1 MPDTGDSANVAE
13 LRAREARLERE
24 LREARRL
31 IGQAA
36 APKPSPAGGAFGPAS
51 PFRTESVGYAADAPI
66 RQTPNGDSE
75 AVSAELART
84 RGYAFDAAS
93 LPMEQ
98 VVSGCA
104 ESIHRYGFTVIDHV
118 IPSDQ
123 VAAVREEVKAAQP
136 MIDGNIA
143 AIQERK
149 SGKSGTEIPPV
160 ELRPVRR
167 AGHPPKPPNDI
178 VWMPLY
184 AQHLANPV
192 VTALARC
199 VLDDHLRIAQLHLRI
214 IEGDQPDGTLGG
226 FGPVQSR
233 GREFRGWH
241 TDWPHDL
248 SAYGAGN
255 SFHNVGCVRQPF
267 PDVTMCLVMIWF
279 LTDVDAESGGT
290 WVVPG
295 SHRDTRNPRGPGDGI
310 SIVAPIA
317 GELQVSA
324 PAGSVY
330 IQDSRS
336 WHASP
341 MHNTRHTRVAVVNR
355 WAPWWLAVD
364 DFAPGDTYN
373 VNTVCRPLSHAE
385 YRALPSALQ
394 PLVRHMCPDEHDTLQ
409 QPVLDRAAAAG
420 RCAQDARRRAREDP
434 TSVARANAHIRVR
447 IDSID
452 S

>member
-1 MPDTGDSANVAE
+1 MPGTGASANVAE
-13 LRAREARLERE
+13 LRARAARLERE
-24 LREARRL
+24 LRETRRL
-31 IGQAA
+31 IGQA
-36 APKPSPAGGAFGPAS
+36 SGG
-51 PFRTESVGYAADAPI
+51 
-66 RQTPNGDSE
+66 SE

-84 RGYAFDAAS
+84 RGYAFDAGS
-93 LPMEQ
+93 LPLAQ

-104 ESIHRYGFTVIDHV
+104 ESIRRYGFTVIDHV

-123 VAAVREEVKAAQP
+123 VAAVRDEVMAAEP
-136 MIDGNIA
+136 TIDGNMA
-143 AIQERK
+143 AIRNLQ
-149 SGKSGTEIPPV
+149 SGKTGTDIPPI

-167 AGHPPKPPNDI
+167 AGHPPKPPNDL

-184 AQHLANPV
+184 AQHLANPA
-192 VTALARC
+192 VTAVARR

-214 IEGDQPDGTLGG
+214 IEADRPDGTLGG

-255 SFHNVGCVRQPF
+255 PMHNVGCVRQPF
-267 PDVTMCLVMIWF
+267 PDVTMCLVMIWY

-295 SHRDTRNPRGPGDGI
+295 SHRDPRNPRGPGDGI
-310 SIVAPIA
+310 SSVAPIP

-336 WHASP
+336 WHASA
-341 MHNTRHTRVAVVNR
+341 MHNPRHNRVAVVNR

-385 YRALPSALQ
+385 YRGLPAALQ

-420 RCAQDARRRAREDP
+420 RCAQEARRRANEDP
-434 TSVARANAHIRVR
+434 ASVARANAHIRVKIDP
-447 IDSID
+447 IDS
-452 S
+452 

>member
-1 MPDTGDSANVAE
+1 MPGTGNSANVAE
-13 LRAREARLERE
+13 LRARAARLERE
-24 LREARRL
+24 LRETRRL
-31 IGQAA
+31 IGEADGDVE
-36 APKPSPAGGAFGPAS
+36 AG
-51 PFRTESVGYAADAPI
+51 
-66 RQTPNGDSE
+66 
-75 AVSAELART
+75 SAELART

-93 LPMEQ
+93 LPADQ
-98 VVSGCA
+98 VVSGCV
-104 ESIHRYGFTVIDHV
+104 ESIHRYGFTVIEHA
-118 IPSDQ
+118 IPADQ
-123 VAAVREEVKAAQP
+123 VAAVRDEVIAAER
-136 MIDGNIA
+136 IIGRNIA
-143 AIQERK
+143 AIRDLQ
-149 SGKSGTEIPPV
+149 SGKTGTEIPPV

-178 VWMPLY
+178 VWLSLY
-184 AQHLANPV
+184 ARHLANPV
-192 VTALARC
+192 VTELARR

-214 IEGDQPDGTLGG
+214 IEADRPDGTLGG

-255 SFHNVGCVRQPF
+255 PLHNVGCVRQPF
-267 PDVTMCLVMIWF
+267 PDLTMCLVMIWY

-310 SIVAPIA
+310 SIVAPIP

-336 WHASP
+336 WHASA
-341 MHNTRHTRVAVVNR
+341 MHNTRHARVAVVNR

-364 DFAPGDTYN
+364 GARRHLQRQHGLPPA
-373 VNTVCRPLSHAE
+373 VARRVPRPAGRPAAADASPVPR
-385 YRALPSALQ
+385 RARRP
-394 PLVRHMCPDEHDTLQ
+394 
-409 QPVLDRAAAAG
+409 AAAG
-420 RCAQDARRRAREDP
+420 AGPRRRGRALRPRGAQPSQRGSRLSGAGQRPHTCPDRSRRLILSCIP
-434 TSVARANAHIRVR
+434 PYFTSWRNNLHPCH
-447 IDSID
+447 
-452 S
+452 

>member
-1 MPDTGDSANVAE
+1 MACPVDSASIAE
-13 LRAREARLERE
+13 LRVREARLERE
-24 LREARRL
+24 LRETRRL
-31 IGQAA
+31 IGQ
-36 APKPSPAGGAFGPAS
+36 PGA
-51 PFRTESVGYAADAPI
+51 
-66 RQTPNGDSE
+66 DSE

-93 LPMEQ
+93 LPQEQ
-98 VVSGCA
+98 VVGGCA
-104 ESIHRYGFTVIDHV
+104 ESIRRYGFTVIDHV
-118 IPSDQ
+118 IPSTQ
-123 VAAVREEVKAAQP
+123 VAAVRDEVVAAQP
-136 MIDGNIA
+136 IIEANVAAVRELKSGNIDA
-143 AIQERK
+143 E
-149 SGKSGTEIPPV
+149 TPPV

-167 AGHPPKPPNDI
+167 AGHPPKPPNDL
-178 VWMPLY
+178 VRMPLY
-184 AQHLANPV
+184 AQHLAAPV
-192 VTALARC
+192 VTALARR

-214 IEGDQPDGTLGG
+214 IEADRPDGTLGG

-248 SAYGAGN
+248 SAYGAGDPL
-255 SFHNVGCVRQPF
+255 HNVGCVRQPF
-267 PDVTMCLVMIWF
+267 PDVTMCLVMIWY

-310 SIVAPIA
+310 SVVAPIP

-355 WAPWWLAVD
+355 WAPWWLSVD

-373 VNTVCRPLSHAE
+373 VNQVCQPLSLAE
-385 YRALPSALQ
+385 YRALPAALQ
-394 PLVRHMCPDEHDTLQ
+394 PLMRHVCPDEHDTLQ
-409 QPVLDRAAAAG
+409 QPVLDRAAAAA
-420 RCAQDARRRAREDP
+420 RCAQEARRSAREDP
-434 TSVARANAHIRVR
+434 ASVARANAHIRVR
-447 IDSID
+447 IDPTD
-452 S
+452 P

>member
-1 MPDTGDSANVAE
+1 MKPGTADNVTIAE

-36 APKPSPAGGAFGPAS
+36 ADVQ
-51 PFRTESVGYAADAPI
+51 E
-66 RQTPNGDSE
+66 
-75 AVSAELART
+75 VSAELART
-84 RGYAFDAAS
+84 RGYAFGAAS
-93 LPMEQ
+93 LPLDQ
-98 VVSGCA
+98 VVSGGA
-104 ESIHRYGFTVIDHV
+104 ESLRRYGFTVIDHV

-123 VAAVREEVKAAQP
+123 VAAVRDEVLAAQP
-136 MIDGNIA
+136 IIDGNIA
-143 AIQERK
+143 AIEERISK
-149 SGKSGTEIPPV
+149 IGPETPSV

-167 AGHPPKPPNDI
+167 AGHPPKPPSDI
-178 VWMPLY
+178 VWMPRY
-184 AQHLANPV
+184 AQHLANPA
-192 VTALARC
+192 VTALARR
-199 VLDDHLRIAQLHLRI
+199 VLDDHLRIAQLHLRV
-214 IEGDQPDGTLGG
+214 IEADRADGTPGG
-226 FGPVQSR
+226 FGPVKSR

-255 SFHNVGCVRQPF
+255 PLLNAGCVRQPF
-267 PDVTMCLVMIWF
+267 PDLTMCLVMIWY

-295 SHRDTRNPRGPGDGI
+295 SHRDPRNPRGPNDGI
-310 SIVAPIA
+310 SVVAPIP

-341 MHNTRHTRVAVVNR
+341 MHNTRRTRVAVVNR

-364 DFAPGDTYN
+364 DFAPGDTCN
-373 VNTVCRPLSHAE
+373 VNIVCRPLSHAE
-385 YRALPSALQ
+385 YRALPAALQ
-394 PLVRHMCPDEHDTLQ
+394 PLMRHLCPDEHDTLQ
-409 QPVLDRAAAAG
+409 PPVVERAAAA
-420 RCAQDARRRAREDP
+420 ARRAREARQSAREDP
-434 TSVARANAHIRVR
+434 ASVARANAHVRVP
-447 IDSID
+447 IDPTVS
-452 S
+452 